1 MLRESATSWHTGGQG
16 TGNDTG
22 GPDHRPAVPG

>member
-1 MLRESATSWHTGGQG
+1 MLWESAASWHTGGQG
-16 TGNDTG
+16 AGDDTG